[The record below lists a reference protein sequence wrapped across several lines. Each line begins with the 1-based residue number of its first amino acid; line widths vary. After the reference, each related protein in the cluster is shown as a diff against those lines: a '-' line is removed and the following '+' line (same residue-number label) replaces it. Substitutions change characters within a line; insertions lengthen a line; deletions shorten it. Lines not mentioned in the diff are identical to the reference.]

1 MCLII
6 LFCTALPYLMI
17 CASYLQR
24 WCRKRILKNCSRFGD
39 VWILILWHKGSDM
52 LLKWFQ
58 WHQCSM
64 FYLYSLFILFVWTG
78 LRSFRFLLSR
88 FSPVARKLLW
98 DFCQLLESYYDA
110 FAFVYNNIIRRCS
123 NKATNPDLLAFSSL
137 TYINFTFQ
145 NKRNTEISL
154 GVNSLG
160 LHIFK
165 LDDKLRPVISFAWSE
180 ISHISHTDKK
190 VDSLLVIILLV

>member
-1 MCLII
+1 M
-6 LFCTALPYLMI
+6 
-17 CASYLQR
+17 
-24 WCRKRILKNCSRFGD
+24 
-39 VWILILWHKGSDM
+39 
-52 LLKWFQ
+52 
-58 WHQCSM
+58 
-64 FYLYSLFILFVWTG
+64 
-78 LRSFRFLLSR
+78 
-88 FSPVARKLLW
+88 
-98 DFCQLLESYYDA
+98 LESYYDG
-110 FAFVYNNIIRRCS
+110 FAFVYNNIFRWCR
-123 NKATNPDLLAFSSL
+123 ATNPDLLAFSSL

-190 VDSLLVIILLV
+190 VDSFLVIILLVQLRDSTSRLVFSRTSDFTVYRQYMHPQGIFHLQ